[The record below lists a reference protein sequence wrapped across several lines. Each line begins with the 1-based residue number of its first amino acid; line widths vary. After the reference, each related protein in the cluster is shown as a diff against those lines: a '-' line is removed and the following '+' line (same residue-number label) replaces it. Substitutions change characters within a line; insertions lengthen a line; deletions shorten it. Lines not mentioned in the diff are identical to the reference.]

1 MNSYL
6 YSISDGQF
14 SYEFNA
20 PLMVKKGEK
29 LIIYC
34 YSKDLKKYDEFE
46 YDVAYIDH
54 DKEIV
59 HCSGHTE

>member
-1 MNSYL
+1 
-6 YSISDGQF
+6 
-14 SYEFNA
+14 
-20 PLMVKKGEK
+20 MVKKGEK
-29 LIIYC
+29 LIIYS